1 MAGGWG
7 CEVVRWRDGDLHGLG
22 YHLSNSLSREMFTTR
37 VFECVRGDTLAGD
50 SAFWEGKASGD
61 YRTKAR
67 GSNVHEGDSKPAP
80 LKDTRVRHP
89 R

>member
-22 YHLSNSLSREMFTTR
+22 YHVSNSLSRGMFTTR

-50 SAFWEGKASGD
+50 SVFGRERLAVITERKLAG
-61 YRTKAR
+61 RMCTKVTL
-67 GSNVHEGDSKPAP
+67 NP
-80 LKDTRVRHP
+80 HP
-89 R
+89 